1 MKFSK
6 SIAIL
11 LISLVFSYSFNL
23 PVFAEDDALKAA
35 LSMQKAFINVAKK
48 LKPAVV
54 NISTEKVVSQ
64 GKTLSYDDETYDFLK
79 KFFNMP
85 GFKGQQEEPKIQGA
99 GSGVIISSDGV
110 IVTNNHV
117 VKGAT
122 KIIVKTYDE
131 EKYEAKIIG
140 QDPQTDLAVIKVEA
154 EKPLTAAQ
162 FADSD
167 KVEVGEWAIAVGSP
181 LGLEQTVTTGVVS
194 AVGRSGIGAATI
206 EDFIQTDASI
216 NPGNSGGPL
225 VNLEGKVIGI
235 NTLIYNA
242 PGSGIGFS
250 IPSNL
255 VAKVSQQIQNT
266 GQVTRPY
273 LGITMQPI
281 TEELANHYSLKN
293 LDGVVILDI
302 KSNSPADKA
311 GLKAMD
317 IITEFDNKPIKTTSE
332 LQKLVIQS
340 EVNKIVNLK
349 VLRKGETEFLKI
361 KLEQMPQ
368 SFGLSESELAELPSR
383 KSVNEIDSLGL
394 SVKTF
399 TPEMASKMR
408 AEHREGVIVT
418 GVKAG
423 TKADNSGLKTGDI
436 VLQVNGEEVKTDLDF
451 EKAISNAKNNNGHV
465 FLINRNG
472 IPMFVVISDEK

>member
-1 MKFSK
+1 MKPSK
-6 SIAIL
+6 L
-11 LISLVFSYSFNL
+11 FVLFLITFLFSYSFNE
-23 PVFAEDDALKAA
+23 PAFAEEEALKAA
-35 LSMQKAFINVAKK
+35 MSMQKAFINVAKK

-54 NISTEKVVSQ
+54 NISTEKLVTNGRVS
-64 GKTLSYDDETYDFLK
+64 TYDDETYEFLK

-85 GFKGQQEEPKIQGA
+85 GFQRQQQEPKIQGA
-99 GSGVIISSDGV
+99 GSGVIISSDGL

-140 QDPQTDLAVIKVEA
+140 QDPQTDLAVIKIEPKKA
-154 EKPLTAAQ
+154 LIAAQ
-162 FADSD
+162 FANSD

-181 LGLEQTVTTGVVS
+181 MGLEQTVTTGVVS

-255 VAKVSQQIQNT
+255 VAKVSQQIQST

-273 LGITMQPI
+273 LGITMQPV
-281 TEELANHYSLKN
+281 TEELANHYSLKT
-293 LDGVVILDI
+293 LDGAVILDI
-302 KSNSPADKA
+302 KSDSPADKA

-317 IITEFDNKPIKTTSE
+317 IITEFDNKLVKSTSE

-340 EVNKIVNLK
+340 EVNKTVKVK
-349 VLRKGETEFLKI
+349 VLRNGQTKTLKLT
-361 KLEQMPQ
+361 LEQMPQ
-368 SFGLSESELAELPSR
+368 SFGLSESEIAELPSK
-383 KSVNEIDSLGL
+383 KSINEIDALGV

-408 AEHREGVIVT
+408 TEHREGVVIT
-418 GVKAG
+418 SVKAG

-436 VLQVNGEEVKTDLDF
+436 VLQVNGEEVKTDSEF
-451 EKAISNAKNNNGHV
+451 EKAISNTKSNNSYV
-465 FLINRNG
+465 FLINRSG
-472 IPMFVVISDEK
+472 TPMFVVISN